1 MQNLNVVGVP
11 SEAPRPQETSS
22 KPIRT
27 EESSFKRHFDS
38 QIDQGQSK
46 SQDKSQAAGQV
57 PIKHEAQAGAAASPS
72 KLRGTDHETADQRR
86 EQGGIVGG
94 TKASVQP
101 ASAVTEQNGGQ
112 IQLNPLSDE
121 VLAVS
126 DLVDVSSGVDDSLNL
141 SGLDSSNYF
150 SPQSPHSV
158 DAALASQGHLSKLTS
173 RTELPV
179 AELTAPEPLST
190 DLSSKLSSV
199 ELSSAG
205 LSATGLSATGLSA
218 TEQGLASQTFLSQ
231 PVSTQSTLATTLPP
245 LRNGVLSLAAS
256 KSVFTDGVHGGGHA
270 EDLGSVLASKAAS
283 LSTST
288 YSVAAPTFSPAST
301 SSVDSID
308 ALSQQVLGTQEGKMK
323 TVEYSSNLGLMNSSL
338 APSELPSSLSSVSSL
353 TEQVDALAP
362 SNLSDRSM
370 GAQSLSQ
377 ASSPARF
384 FVNVEFGRSEWNS
397 NVAAKVAQMAA
408 QNLKHAEIQLD
419 PPELGPLQ
427 VRVQVNTDQASVSFT
442 AQSAQVRDAL
452 EQGSQRLRDLFEA
465 EGMNLVDVDVSDQQ
479 QGNDQ
484 NPDDLDSQ
492 NAQGSSVENRD
503 ESFDEQEAKSTV
515 MQAGVDHFV

>member
-11 SEAPRPQETSS
+11 SEAPRPQETSI

-46 SQDKSQAAGQV
+46 SQDKSQAPSKASS
-57 PIKHEAQAGAAASPS
+57 KHEAQAGAAASPS
-72 KLRGTDHETADQRR
+72 KLRGSDHETSDQRL

-101 ASAVTEQNGGQ
+101 ASAVTELNGGQ

-126 DLVDVSSGVDDSLNL
+126 DLVDVSSSVDDSLNL

-205 LSATGLSATGLSA
+205 LSATGLSAT
-218 TEQGLASQTFLSQ
+218 EPGLASQTFLSQ

-479 QGNDQ
+479 QENDQ